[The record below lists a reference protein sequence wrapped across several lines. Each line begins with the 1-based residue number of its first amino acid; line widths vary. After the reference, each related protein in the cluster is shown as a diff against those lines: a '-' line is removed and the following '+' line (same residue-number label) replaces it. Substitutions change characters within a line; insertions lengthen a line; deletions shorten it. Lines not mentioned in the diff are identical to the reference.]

1 MILPGESFSKKGLT
15 KAIYC
20 DIIYKSV
27 DEACFWAGYDR
38 FRIGEVSEWFKEPV
52 LKTGDP
58 ARDRG
63 FESHPLRQSYNVICY
78 RMEMYSS
85 GDEAP
90 LLRA

>member
-1 MILPGESFSKKGLT
+1 MKNHLT
-15 KAIYC
+15 N
-20 DIIYKSV
+20 V
-27 DEACFWAGYDR
+27 FFYDR
-38 FRIGEVSEWFKEPV
+38 INMLLITTKIGEVSEWFKEPV

-63 FESHPLRQSYNVICY
+63 FESHPLRQQNTIYFVTI
-78 RMEMYSS
+78 MQKYSS